1 MDSNPNEKD
10 SIGDLGQAIGMRVRP
25 VSDDETGVAN
35 RGTSKALVPVPGQED
50 SVVSQAIAIYDTNI
64 RHLVEPEHHGEYI
77 TLDVKTGEYEFD
89 ADDLAAN
96 FRMLER
102 HSPETLVTLRIG
114 YPAYGTFVGWQG
126 VFP

>member
-50 SVVSQAIAIYDTNI
+50 SVVSASH
-64 RHLVEPEHHGEYI
+64 R
-77 TLDVKTGEYEFD
+77 
-89 ADDLAAN
+89 DL
-96 FRMLER
+96 
-102 HSPETLVTLRIG
+102 
-114 YPAYGTFVGWQG
+114 
-126 VFP
+126 